1 MSPAVGYCCTG
12 AASRLFRPGWPWSC
26 SGAPGNWPQKRGAG
40 GVRSLLRGRH
50 PVDGNWVS
58 GFRSGH
64 PPSRVGSRRRRSS
77 DGGAQNLALLSRE
90 GLLRRRQRLEALFSA
105 YGKPSHRD
113 AVESAER
120 LAARLPAVPLP
131 TRVFQADACAPPC
144 PQALELRADIVV
156 TDIPY
161 GRLTPWQGEADDPL
175 PAFAAQIRA
184 AMAPRGPGALRV
196 RRTGPSPLSRMAAA
210 PEAEDRE
217 AAVRPVSG
225 GLADTPCNPRPF
237 VLY

>member
-1 MSPAVGYCCTG
+1 MYDPFCGGGTLLTVMGFWLPLRSPSWPGRISTPT
-12 AASRLFRPGWPWSC
+12 LFG
-26 SGAPGNWPQKRGAG
+26 
-40 GVRSLLRGRH
+40 
-50 PVDGNWVS
+50 
-58 GFRSGH
+58 
-64 PPSRVGSRRRRSS
+64 RRSKT
-77 DGGAQNLALLSRE
+77 LALLSRE

-131 TRVFQADACAPPC
+131 TRVFQADACAPSLPAG
-144 PQALELRADIVV
+144 PGAAGGYRRHRHPLRSADALA
-156 TDIPY
+156 
-161 GRLTPWQGEADDPL
+161 GEADDPL
-175 PAFAAQIRA
+175 PAFSGADPGRH
-184 AMAPRGPGALRV
+184 GPCKRSWRSARPPQAL
-196 RRTGPSPLSRMAAA
+196 PLSRMAAA